1 MIGLISKRFFATSKA
16 NKSAVV
22 TKIKN
27 IRSLVGFDSSDNL
40 VKHQNVQVILKD
52 DLIHK
57 IQDNKAPDETAIDV
71 EIDA

>member
-16 NKSAVV
+16 SKSAVV

>member
-1 MIGLISKRFFATSKA
+1 MIGLISKRFFATSKP

-40 VKHQNVQVILKD
+40 VKHQNVQVIIKD